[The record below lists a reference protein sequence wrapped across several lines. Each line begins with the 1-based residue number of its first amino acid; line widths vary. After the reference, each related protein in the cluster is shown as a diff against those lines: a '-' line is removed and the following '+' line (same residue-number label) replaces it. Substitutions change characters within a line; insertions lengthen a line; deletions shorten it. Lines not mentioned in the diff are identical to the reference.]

1 MDPRA
6 FITRM
11 VRPKYIF
18 LYLTNIFFLFLDGI
32 KESFK
37 LVITLQQWQW
47 RAIS

>member
-18 LYLTNIFFLFLDGI
+18 LYLTNIFLFLDGI